1 MLVRC
6 FIGDRKMITVLLLI
20 IFVAYI
26 GLGVP
31 DSLIGAAW
39 PAIYQDMAL
48 PMSYVN
54 FITVIIQGGTVIS
67 SFSSARVIR
76 KLGTAKTAL
85 LSTAMTAAAL
95 FGFSVSKN
103 IIWLCV
109 SAIPLGLG
117 AGSIDTA
124 LNNYVAMH
132 YKASHINFLHS
143 FYGIGVSLSPYI
155 MSLALAKDNNWRL
168 GYRNAFLIQTVIAT
182 FLLVTLPVWKK
193 VKFSDELEEESSKI
207 VKLRDAVHMS
217 GVTESFLVF
226 MSSCTIE
233 SLCLVWGSTY
243 LVEAKGVSNDYAAKI
258 ITVYFVGLAL
268 GRLVSGFAAAKIST
282 EKLIL
287 INQCLTLVAILM
299 LMLNLPF
306 IFSAVGLFLVG
317 FGNGPLF
324 PNMTHLTPI
333 NFGKDNSQSII
344 GMQMGFAYVSIML
357 TPVAFG
363 LIAQNISVKLFPYCM
378 FAAFTVLIVS
388 MLTMIKKTK
397 KNRKEI

>member
-1 MLVRC
+1 MV
-6 FIGDRKMITVLLLI
+6 TVLLLV

-39 PAIYQDMAL
+39 PAIYPDLNL

-54 FITVIIQGGTVIS
+54 FITIIIQGGTVIS
-67 SFSSARVIR
+67 SFSSARVIK

-85 LSTAMTAAAL
+85 ISTAMTAVSL
-95 FGFSVSKN
+95 LGFSLSKN
-103 IIWLCV
+103 LIWLCI
-109 SAIPLGLG
+109 SAIPLGFG
-117 AGSIDTA
+117 AGSVDTA

-168 GYRNAFLIQTVIAT
+168 GYRNAFFIQLAITV

-193 VKFSDELEEESSKI
+193 VNFSDGSDEEAVKI
-207 VKLRDAVHMS
+207 IKLKEAVCVP
-217 GVTESFLVF
+217 GIVESFFVF

-243 LVEAKGVSNDYAAKI
+243 LVEAKGATAEYAAKI
-258 ITVYFVGLAL
+258 ITVYFIGLAS
-268 GRLVSGFAAAKIST
+268 GRLTSGLLASKIST
-282 EKLIL
+282 RNLIF
-287 INQCLTLVAILM
+287 IGQGVTLLAIVM
-299 LMLNLPF
+299 LLLDLPF
-306 IFSAVGLFLVG
+306 AFSIVGLFLVG

-324 PNMTHLTPI
+324 PNMTHMTPI
-333 NFGKDNSQSII
+333 NFGKDISQSVI

-357 TPVAFG
+357 TPVVFG
-363 LIAQNISVKLFPYCM
+363 FIAQTFSVAMFPYCLL
-378 FAAFTVLIVS
+378 AAFTVMIAATIV
-388 MLTMIKKTK
+388 MMKKTVG
-397 KNRKEI
+397 RA